1 MKAPSFW
8 YKDPGLLAGLLLP
21 LTFIYKFLT
30 LLKRATSKPYRAT
43 VPVICIGNLTVGGT
57 GKTPTVI
64 ALAQRLIT
72 QGYNPSI
79 VSRGYGGSQKG
90 PLKVNEQIHK
100 FNDVGDEPLLLS
112 SIAPTWVAKNRRLG
126 IIAAVKQG
134 ANIILLDDGFQ
145 NKKIYKDISIVTV
158 DAYRGFGN
166 GLLLPAGP
174 LREPIYSGLSTA
186 NFLISIG
193 DDESHKNF
201 INKLSLERTPTIISG
216 RLAPIKTG
224 MDWKNLSVFAFAGIG
239 NPEKFFLTLRNL
251 GAKVVNTI
259 ALSDHQIFDKKLLL
273 RLETE
278 SIEINAQLVTTEKDA
293 IRLPHEFRK
302 KVLSLPVRLEIS
314 SWAEIEKLVEK
325 LIPL

>member
-224 MDWKNLSVFAFAGIG
+224 MDWENLSVFAFAGIG
-239 NPEKFFLTLRNL
+239 NPEKFFLNLRNL

-278 SIEINAQLVTTEKDA
+278 SSEINAQLVTTEKDA

>member
-278 SIEINAQLVTTEKDA
+278 SGEINAQLVTTEKDA

>member
-1 MKAPSFW
+1 MRVPNFW
-8 YKDPGLLAGLLLP
+8 YKGPGLLARLLLP
-21 LTFIYKFLT
+21 LTFIYRFLT
-30 LLKRATSKPYRAT
+30 LIRRVTSKPYRAT

-64 ALAQRLIT
+64 ALAQRLIA
-72 QGYNPSI
+72 QGYNPAI

-100 FNDVGDEPLLLS
+100 FSDVGDEPLLLS
-112 SIAPTWVAKNRRLG
+112 CIAPTWVARNRILG

-145 NKKIYKDISIVTV
+145 NKKIYKDISIITV
-158 DAYRGFGN
+158 DAHRGFGN

-174 LREPIYSGLSTA
+174 LREPIHSGLSTA

-193 DDESHKNF
+193 DDRAHENF
-201 INKLSLERTPTIISG
+201 IKKLSLKRKLTVIPG

-224 MDWKNLSVFAFAGIG
+224 MDWENLTVFAFAGIG

-259 ALSDHQIFDKKLLL
+259 ALSDHQVFDKKLLL

-278 SIEINAQLVTTEKDA
+278 AREINAQLVTTEKDA
-293 IRLPHEFRK
+293 IRLPDEFRK

-314 SWAEIEKLVEK
+314 NWAEIERLVEK
-325 LIPL
+325 LISL